1 MALRL
6 SPAALVLGIAIV
18 AAFLLLGQWAP
29 QEQPA
34 LFDQYAIVPAR
45 FDFGAAGAYQSLTD
59 AALPLLAHVFFHYGL
74 FHLVM
79 NGMAYVQ
86 VAPYLSARLGDV
98 RFLAIFFISAIGGAL
113 AFILINPHSDTGAVG
128 ASGAICG
135 LFGAYFLAVRPT
147 PQAAF
152 ADPQVRNAM
161 FSFLAINVVL
171 MAILPLPIAWEAHL
185 GGFFAGALAYLAMAP
200 RGRRVGPWG

>member
-1 MALRL
+1 M
-6 SPAALVLGIAIV
+6 SPAALVLGLAIV

-34 LFDQYAIVPAR
+34 LFDQFALVPAR
-45 FDFGAAGAYQSLTD
+45 FDFGAPGAYANLTD
-59 AALPLLAHVFFHYGL
+59 AAAPLFGHVFFHYGL

-98 RFLAIFFISAIGGAL
+98 RFLAIFFISALGGAL
-113 AFILINPHSDTGAVG
+113 AFILINPHSETGAVG
-128 ASGAICG
+128 ASGAVCG
-135 LFGAYFLAVRPT
+135 LFGAYFLGVRPT
-147 PQAAF
+147 PREAF

-161 FSFLAINVVL
+161 LFFLGINVVL
-171 MAILPLPIAWEAHL
+171 MALLPLPIAWEAHL
-185 GGFFAGALAYLAMAP
+185 GGFFAGALSYLAMAP
-200 RGRRVGPWG
+200 RQRRTGPWG

>member
-1 MALRL
+1 M
-6 SPAALVLGIAIV
+6 SPAALVLGLAIF

-34 LFDQYAIVPAR
+34 LFDQFALVPAR
-45 FDFGAAGAYQSLTD
+45 FDFGAPGAYENLTD
-59 AALPLLAHVFFHYGL
+59 AAAPLIGHVFFHYGL

-98 RFLAIFFISAIGGAL
+98 RFLAIFFISALGGAL
-113 AFILINPHSDTGAVG
+113 AFILINPHSETGAVG
-128 ASGAICG
+128 ASGAVCG

-147 PQAAF
+147 PREAF

-161 FSFLAINVVL
+161 LFFLGINVVL
-171 MAILPLPIAWEAHL
+171 MALLPLPIAWEAHL
-185 GGFFAGALAYLAMAP
+185 GGFFAGALSYLAMAP
-200 RGRRVGPWG
+200 RQRRIGPWG